1 MARSQRHL
9 LERDGYDSGGNTVP
23 VEEEEPV

>member
-9 LERDGYDSGGNTVP
+9 LERDGYDSGGYSLP
-23 VEEEEPV
+23 VEEEEAP